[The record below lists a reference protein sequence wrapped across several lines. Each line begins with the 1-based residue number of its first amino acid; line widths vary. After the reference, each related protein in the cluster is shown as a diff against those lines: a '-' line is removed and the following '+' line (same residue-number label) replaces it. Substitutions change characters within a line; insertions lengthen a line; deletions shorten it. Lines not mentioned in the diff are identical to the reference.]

1 MSNSNSKRVGKTT
14 KSSTTTTKTV
24 TRFTKSGTSIN
35 NAKVTQ
41 SNAFSA
47 VVYDR
52 NNVNNAMV
60 FSTTLERNATQAQR
74 DAVRRAFAKATGI
87 GASNTNVCRLS
98 YYASRIGS
106 VKI

>member
-1 MSNSNSKRVGKTT
+1 MSNSKHVGKTT
-14 KSSTTTTKTV
+14 KSSAKTSSTKTV
-24 TRFTKSGTSIN
+24 TRFTKSGTPIN

-41 SNAFSA
+41 SNVFSA

-52 NNVNNAMV
+52 NNVNNALV

-74 DAVRRAFAKATGI
+74 DAVRRAFSKATGI
-87 GASNTNVCRLS
+87 DAANTNVCRLS

-106 VKI
+106 VNI